1 MREMNNMAN
10 VEMPRM
16 SDNMTEGDIE
26 QWLVEDNSYV
36 TVGQEILQIETE
48 KALMTYEAE
57 NEGDLKIIVLAGES
71 VQIGVL
77 IATITERS

>member
-16 SDNMTEGDIE
+16 SDNMTEGYIE

-48 KALMTYEAE
+48 KALMTYEAD

>member
-1 MREMNNMAN
+1 MREMNNLAN

-16 SDNMTEGDIE
+16 SDNMTEGYIE

>member
-16 SDNMTEGDIE
+16 SDNMAEGYIE

-57 NEGDLKIIVLAGES
+57 NEGDLKIIVRAGES

>member
-1 MREMNNMAN
+1 MNNMAN

-16 SDNMTEGDIE
+16 SDNMTEGYIE

>member
-16 SDNMTEGDIE
+16 SDNMTEGYIE